1 MAQDFLHRHTYLE
14 LDLEEADHAHV
25 VVDKTDW
32 ENALKLLSAA
42 STQRDVLLNGGKN
55 AELVTQDFS
64 DAIKR
69 CNLNIHR

>member
-1 MAQDFLHRHTYLE
+1 MQFLHRHRIQ
-14 LDLEEADHAHV
+14 EAVLNNTDHEHV
-25 VVDKTDW
+25 IVDKADW

-42 STQRDVLLNGGKN
+42 GTQRDVLFNVGKN

-69 CNLNIHR
+69 CNQNIHR